1 MWCKPCAG
9 LEGKEVMMI
18 KMEVEGKEGSVCCC
32 WSIREDVSHHTQKA
46 QISQKLSMIK
56 KENKNIS

>member
-1 MWCKPCAG
+1 
-9 LEGKEVMMI
+9 
-18 KMEVEGKEGSVCCC
+18 MEVEGKEGSGCCY

-56 KENKNIS
+56 KENKNMS